1 MLPTHPMS
9 SGTGSSPSSGVD
21 QGRSFQLELRRILTS
36 RCFHRRL
43 RPAGHMASGPF
54 ACQLSAL
61 SSRGIAVM
69 NRREALLLLAGT
81 LRALTPQQNETV
93 ATIAELIIPKTDTP
107 GAREAGV
114 PAFIDV
120 MLADWGDDDQ
130 RQMITAGLANVD
142 ERSRTAFGKD
152 FVACTLAQQ
161 TEILE
166 DLDYELA
173 RLRDTKSDTSKNFFQ
188 AMKWLTLTGY
198 YTSEVGATSE
208 LHYRVV
214 PGRYEPCYPLAP

>member
-1 MLPTHPMS
+1 
-9 SGTGSSPSSGVD
+9 
-21 QGRSFQLELRRILTS
+21 
-36 RCFHRRL
+36 
-43 RPAGHMASGPF
+43 
-54 ACQLSAL
+54 
-61 SSRGIAVM
+61 M
-69 NRREALLLLAGT
+69 NRREVLLMLAGTAALPDRLLAVGRAVHQRVRAGT

-93 ATIAELIIPKTDTP
+93 AIIAELIIPKTDTP

-120 MLADWGDDDQ
+120 MFADWADDEQ
-130 RQMITAGLANVD
+130 RQMFTTGLANVD
-142 ERSRTAFGKD
+142 ERSRAAFGKP
-152 FVACTLAQQ
+152 FVGCTPEQQ
-161 TEILE
+161 AEILE

-208 LHYRVV
+208 MHYRVV
-214 PGRYEPCYPLAP
+214 PGRYEPCYPLEP

>member
-1 MLPTHPMS
+1 
-9 SGTGSSPSSGVD
+9 
-21 QGRSFQLELRRILTS
+21 
-36 RCFHRRL
+36 
-43 RPAGHMASGPF
+43 
-54 ACQLSAL
+54 
-61 SSRGIAVM
+61 M
-69 NRREALLLLAGT
+69 NRREVLLLLAGT
-81 LRALTPQQNETV
+81 GVLPDQLLAIGRTVHKRVRVGSLRTLNPHQNETV

-142 ERSRTAFGKD
+142 ERSRAAFGKD
-152 FVACTLAQQ
+152 FIGCTSQQQ
-161 TEILE
+161 TEILQ

-188 AMKWLTLTGY
+188 GMKWLTLTGY
-198 YTSEVGATSE
+198 YTSEVGATTE
-208 LHYRVV
+208 QHFRVV
-214 PGRYEPCYPLAP
+214 PGRYEPCYPLQP

>member
-1 MLPTHPMS
+1 
-9 SGTGSSPSSGVD
+9 
-21 QGRSFQLELRRILTS
+21 
-36 RCFHRRL
+36 
-43 RPAGHMASGPF
+43 
-54 ACQLSAL
+54 
-61 SSRGIAVM
+61 M
-69 NRREALLLLAGT
+69 NRREVLVLLAGT
-81 LRALTPQQNETV
+81 AALPDQLLAVGRAVHKKVRAGSLRALTPQQNETV

-114 PAFIDV
+114 AAFIDV

-130 RQMITAGLANVD
+130 RHMITAGLANVD
-142 ERSRTAFGKD
+142 ERSRAAFGKN
-152 FVACTLAQQ
+152 FVGCAPEQQ
-161 TEILE
+161 AEILE

-208 LHYRVV
+208 MHYRVV
-214 PGRYEPCYPLAP
+214 PGRYEPCYPLEP

>member
-1 MLPTHPMS
+1 
-9 SGTGSSPSSGVD
+9 
-21 QGRSFQLELRRILTS
+21 
-36 RCFHRRL
+36 
-43 RPAGHMASGPF
+43 
-54 ACQLSAL
+54 
-61 SSRGIAVM
+61 M

-81 LRALTPQQNETV
+81 AAVPDQLLAIGRTVHQRVRRGTLRAFTPQQNETV

-120 MLADWGDDDQ
+120 MFADWADDEQREFFTKGLADVDQ
-130 RQMITAGLANVD
+130 R
-142 ERSRTAFGKD
+142 SRAAFGKD
-152 FVACTLAQQ
+152 FVGCTAQQ
-161 TEILE
+161 QTQILT
-166 DLDYELA
+166 DLDAELA
-173 RLRDTKSDTSKNFFQ
+173 RLRDTKSDTSKNFFS

-214 PGRYEPCYPLAP
+214 PGRYEPCYPLEP

>member
-1 MLPTHPMS
+1 
-9 SGTGSSPSSGVD
+9 
-21 QGRSFQLELRRILTS
+21 
-36 RCFHRRL
+36 
-43 RPAGHMASGPF
+43 
-54 ACQLSAL
+54 
-61 SSRGIAVM
+61 M

-81 LRALTPQQNETV
+81 AALPESLKAMGRAVHQRVRAGTLRTFTPHQNETV

-107 GAREAGV
+107 GARDAGV

-130 RQMITAGLANVD
+130 RQMFTTGLANVD
-142 ERSRTAFGKD
+142 ERSRTAFGKE
-152 FVACTLAQQ
+152 FIGCTPEQQ
-161 TEILE
+161 SEILQ

-173 RLRDTKSDTSKNFFQ
+173 RLRDAKSDTSKNFFG

-198 YTSEVGATSE
+198 YTSEVGAISE

-214 PGRYEPCYPLAP
+214 PGRYEPCYPLEQR

>member
-1 MLPTHPMS
+1 
-9 SGTGSSPSSGVD
+9 
-21 QGRSFQLELRRILTS
+21 
-36 RCFHRRL
+36 
-43 RPAGHMASGPF
+43 
-54 ACQLSAL
+54 
-61 SSRGIAVM
+61 M
-69 NRREALLLLAGT
+69 NRRDVLLLLAGT
-81 LRALTPQQNETV
+81 AAVPDRLLAIGRAVHQRVRVGTLRALNPHQNETA

-107 GAREAGV
+107 GARDAGV

-130 RQMITAGLANVD
+130 RQMFTSGLANVD
-142 ERSRTAFGKD
+142 ERSRAAFGKV
-152 FVACTLAQQ
+152 FIACAPDQQ

-208 LHYRVV
+208 LHFRVV
-214 PGRYEPCYPLAP
+214 PGRFEPCYPLEP

>member
-1 MLPTHPMS
+1 
-9 SGTGSSPSSGVD
+9 
-21 QGRSFQLELRRILTS
+21 
-36 RCFHRRL
+36 
-43 RPAGHMASGPF
+43 
-54 ACQLSAL
+54 
-61 SSRGIAVM
+61 M
-69 NRREALLLLAGT
+69 NRREVLLLLAGT
-81 LRALTPQQNETV
+81 AALPDRLLAIGRSVHKRVRAGTLRALSSHQNETV

-130 RQMITAGLANVD
+130 RQMFTVGLANVD
-142 ERSRTAFGKD
+142 ERSRAAVGKD
-152 FVACTLAQQ
+152 FIGCTPAQQ
-161 TEILE
+161 AEILQ

-198 YTSEVGATSE
+198 YTSEVGATTE
-208 LHYRVV
+208 QHFRVV
-214 PGRYEPCYPLAP
+214 PGSYEPCYPLEP

>member
-1 MLPTHPMS
+1 
-9 SGTGSSPSSGVD
+9 
-21 QGRSFQLELRRILTS
+21 
-36 RCFHRRL
+36 
-43 RPAGHMASGPF
+43 
-54 ACQLSAL
+54 
-61 SSRGIAVM
+61 M

-81 LRALTPQQNETV
+81 AALPESLKAMGRAVHAKVRAGMLRTFTPHQNETV

-107 GAREAGV
+107 GARDAGV

-130 RQMITAGLANVD
+130 RQMFTTGLTNVD
-142 ERSRTAFGKD
+142 ERSRTAFGKE
-152 FVACTLAQQ
+152 FIGCTPEQQ
-161 TEILE
+161 SEILQ

-173 RLRDTKSDTSKNFFQ
+173 QLRDAKSDTSKNFFG

-198 YTSEVGATSE
+198 YTSEVGSTSE

-214 PGRYEPCYPLAP
+214 PGRYEPCYPLEQR